1 MICLG
6 DYGDC
11 VTLILEMASK
21 FWSNQVDSDTESEVS
36 DIDQDDVN
44 ERQDDAT
51 DARDSNIYLGTS
63 EEAAKE
69 KTSSSKLTRAMK
81 RELKKNKN
89 RKENPESVEDQEL
102 STTVDHMNNAMR
114 INERAGQMTWDT
126 VNSKFKE
133 LVAAR
138 GRKGTERRDL
148 FIDPHT
154 REYVERLQDEQLL
167 FVLAQNVQS
176 YLERSGDHKAAAM
189 VALKLVELVY
199 YKPQEVYDAI
209 RNLADRSEVKE
220 NEEETESP
228 AFVNTPEVVPRTP
241 NFPTSSRNLMDMLVS
256 YIYKHGDERTK
267 ARAMLCDVYHHAIL
281 DDFFTA
287 RDLLLKSQLK
297 DSVQHMDITNRI
309 LFNRSMAQ
317 LGLCAF
323 RAGLVS
329 EGHGFLSELY
339 SGGRVKELLAQ
350 SVCQSRYHEKTPE
363 QERLERRSQ
372 MPYRM
377 HINLELLESVH
388 LICAMSL
395 EVPNMAAN
403 HYDARR
409 KVISKTLR
417 RLLET
422 SEKQTFAGAG
432 THETIMAATRA
443 LRKGDFQT
451 SFNVTNSL
459 DVWKLL
465 KNHESVLEMLKNKIK
480 EAALQTHQLT
490 YSSSYKTLNW
500 SNFQRC
506 LTSRKVKPMCTRC
519 IVFHEVEHSRSQA
532 LAFQLTDKLLALAES
547 NERATKARLCD
558 GSNRMV
564 SLNRVTSF

>member
-1 MICLG
+1 M
-6 DYGDC
+6 
-11 VTLILEMASK
+11 
-21 FWSNQVDSDTESEVS
+21 
-36 DIDQDDVN
+36 
-44 ERQDDAT
+44 
-51 DARDSNIYLGTS
+51 
-63 EEAAKE
+63 
-69 KTSSSKLTRAMK
+69 
-81 RELKKNKN
+81 
-89 RKENPESVEDQEL
+89 

-114 INERAGQMTWDT
+114 IKERASRMTWDT
-126 VNSKFKE
+126 VNNKFKE
-133 LVAAR
+133 L
-138 GRKGTERRDL
+138 
-148 FIDPHT
+148 
-154 REYVERLQDEQLL
+154 VERLQDEPLL

-176 YLERSGDHKAAAM
+176 YLQRRGDHKAAAM

-199 YKPQEVYDAI
+199 YKPQEVYDAM
-209 RNLADRSEVKE
+209 RNFADRSEVKE

-228 AFVNTPEVVPRTP
+228 AFVNTPEVVPRIP

-256 YIYKHGDERTK
+256 YIFKHGDGRTQP
-267 ARAMLCDVYHHAIL
+267 RAMLCDIYHRAIL

-297 DSVQHMDITNRI
+297 DSVQHMDITDRI

-339 SGGRVKELLAQ
+339 SGGRVRELLAQ
-350 SVCQSRYHEKTPE
+350 GVCQSRYHEKTPE
-363 QERLERRSQ
+363 EQERVERRSQ
-372 MPYRM
+372 MPYHR

-388 LICAMSL
+388 LICAMLL

-403 HYDARR
+403 RYDARR

-422 SEKQTFAGAG
+422 SEKQTFTGAG
-432 THETIMAATRA
+432 IHETIMVATRA

-451 SFNVTNSL
+451 SFNVINSL

-480 EAALQTHQLT
+480 EAALQTRLLT
-490 YSSSYKTLNW
+490 YSSSYKTLKLEQLSKMFDLPESQTHGIVSKMMLNDEIHAGW
-500 SNFQRC
+500 DQ
-506 LTSRKVKPMCTRC
+506 CTRC
-519 IVFHEVEHSRSQA
+519 IVFHQVEHSRSQA

-547 NERATKARLCD
+547 NEWATKARLCD